1 MPSMNDRNSIRE
13 AALKSL
19 RSTLEWIGDE
29 VRYLEAEKERFT
41 RACYPVDQIDFS
53 KWFSDADIAAMRAR
67 QSPYFRYKAKTGYV

>member
-1 MPSMNDRNSIRE
+1 MPSMSDRS
-13 AALKSL
+13 
-19 RSTLEWIGDE
+19 
-29 VRYLEAEKERFT
+29 FT

>member
-41 RACYPVDQIDFS
+41 RARYPVDQIDFS